1 LRRKVKLHN
10 STIVLGQNSDA
21 SVVDAAALEEL
32 GLQVDPVTGELKAME
47 LLLLRRTSP
56 KLRVRR

>member
-1 LRRKVKLHN
+1 VKLHN